1 MRSAVTVQWHKIN
14 KARGR
19 NAAGFCFGG
28 GLGRVERVEGRN
40 KLGDPAKPLI
50 LLAIVGSVPK
60 IYIGYRG
67 VCPQNTSRDLSWSG
81 GFPLKV
87 GS

>member
-1 MRSAVTVQWHKIN
+1 MKSIRSEWIN
-14 KARGR
+14 ARGR

-40 KLGDPAKPLI
+40 KLGDGPFKPLI

-60 IYIGYRG
+60 ICVPWG
-67 VCPQNTSRDLSWSG
+67 PQKYPGIWVIDS
-81 GFPLKV
+81 
-87 GS
+87 

>member
-1 MRSAVTVQWHKIN
+1 MRSAATVQWHKTN
-14 KARGR
+14 NARGR

-50 LLAIVGSVPK
+50 LLAIAGPVPK
-60 IYIGYRG
+60 NTLHKSIGTPR
-67 VCPQNTSRDLSWSG
+67 VKIFLFS
-81 GFPLKV
+81 PLRC
-87 GS
+87 

>member
-1 MRSAVTVQWHKIN
+1 MRSAATVQWHKTN
-14 KARGR
+14 NARGR

-50 LLAIVGSVPK
+50 LLAIAGSVPK
-60 IYIGYRG
+60 ILQEICHGRG
-67 VCPQNTSRDLSWSG
+67 ASL
-81 GFPLKV
+81 
-87 GS
+87 